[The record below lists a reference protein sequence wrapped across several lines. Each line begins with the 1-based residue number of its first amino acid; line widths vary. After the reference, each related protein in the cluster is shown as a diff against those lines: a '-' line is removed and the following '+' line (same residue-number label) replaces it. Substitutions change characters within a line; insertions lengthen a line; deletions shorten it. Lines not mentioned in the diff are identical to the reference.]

1 MQLNVF
7 AQIGWELVYTF
18 SPGISSVYFEDS
30 LNGFAFPSASG
41 IYKTTDGGENWDVQN
56 IPNLNSEIVK
66 IIKPNINY
74 LIGVGS
80 GGTIIKSL
88 DGGVN
93 WEIKSVGTSDYLTSI
108 SSTIDGKL
116 FVTSYDKNIFRSTD
130 DGDTWNIYS
139 LDTLWSALTSISF
152 RNANIGFGVGFYN
165 ISIKTTDGGE
175 NWFTIPPIING
186 RSMFAIKF
194 INESVGYTVG
204 GSEIDK
210 TTDGGIT
217 WIKKYDSGGSQLN
230 DITTYGTNFAWVAG
244 SDKILHTRNTG
255 ESWYTQT
262 YTPYTYLTK
271 VECVD
276 SLISF
281 VIGEENLYKTTDGGG
296 GSLVDIEDSKDQI
309 IDFELSQN
317 FPNPFNPTTT
327 ISYQLPTAGNIIF
340 KVYDVLGNEVVTLVN
355 EYRPAGSYEIEFK
368 STVGSRQ
375 LANGVY
381 FYRLQ
386 AGDYVETKKMILLK

>member
-1 MQLNVF
+1 MQLNAF
-7 AQIGWELVYTF
+7 AQNGWELIYTF

-30 LNGFAFPSASG
+30 LNGFAFPAASG
-41 IYKTTDGGENWDVQN
+41 IYKTSDGGENWDVQN
-56 IPNLNSEIVK
+56 IPNLNSEILK
-66 IIKPNINY
+66 IIAPNNNY

-116 FVTSYDKNIFRSTD
+116 FATSYDKNIFRSTD
-130 DGDTWNIYS
+130 DGDSWNIYS
-139 LDTLWSALTSISF
+139 LDTMWTSLTSISF
-152 RNANIGFGVGFYN
+152 RDANTGFGVGFYN

-210 TTDGGIT
+210 TTDGGVT

-230 DITTYGTNFAWVAG
+230 DITTYGNKFAWVVG
-244 SDKILHTRNTG
+244 TDKILYTG
-255 ESWYTQT
+255 NIGETWSPQT
-262 YTPYTYLTK
+262 YTPYIYLGK

-276 SLISF
+276 SLICF
-281 VIGEENLYKTTDGGG
+281 IIGGENLYKTTNG
-296 GSLVDIEDSKDQI
+296 GSLTDIEDSKDQI
-309 IDFELSQN
+309 LNYRLSQN

-355 EYRPAGSYEIEFK
+355 EYKPAGSYEVEF
-368 STVGSRQ
+368 
-375 LANGVY
+375 NGNNLVSGIY

-386 AGDYVETKKMILLK
+386 TGAYVETKKMILLK